1 MSGTVWI
8 GICLLLGTLMLE
20 LFAPREL
27 MEGFQTATGGF
38 GQPKPTTAGSDGY
51 NNIDIGRIVG
61 NILNRRSDVGP
72 GKERPGYFQDKRY
85 FADYADVEAYGMQND
100 FCRMVLDASGG
111 GTDLYF
117 FACALAGT
125 AGDPTLFKTERVKDG
140 FKISRDDYMRDILK
154 DNKQAYCRILKQ
166 VDNSY
171 QPMCRRALNTG
182 FHKKDELDT
191 DPPDDIKM
199 LINFYAGC
207 EIWMRMR
214 DDLVDYM
221 GKAIIQVAG
230 GAPDIDQTPR
240 PQITRGLHFN
250 GRDQFVRFGDTGN
263 LSIGNRV
270 PMRSIRAFSVWVYFD
285 EFTNN
290 AHIFDFGDGPGLN
303 NVFLGILGKG
313 DSGGD
318 GNAVREESKC
328 PETTIP
334 DGSSGAQFCPELRA
348 QTLMYETAA
357 NVNKWECVAPDTLG
371 RIVQP
376 LQTRPTRANAMP
388 TMMPKAATLVYEVW
402 DEKLRKVQIKVNG
415 VIPLKK
421 WTHIMI
427 AAKTMDAMRPDLN
440 IYINSN
446 LVYTKEQSYL
456 PQTKM
461 TSNNYLGK
469 SNWANDSSGY
479 ELRDELFS
487 GSMFDFRMYSGL
499 VSEPKGKQ
507 IYAWGSKM
515 LGLS

>member
-1 MSGTVWI
+1 MSGAVWI
-8 GICLLLGTLMLE
+8 GICLLLGTLILE
-20 LFAPREL
+20 LFAPHQL
-27 MEGFQTATGGF
+27 MEGFQTATTGF
-38 GQPKPTTAGSDGY
+38 GQPKPTTEGGEY
-51 NNIDIGRIVG
+51 NNIDITRIVG
-61 NILNRRSDVGP
+61 NLLNRRSDVGP

-85 FADYADVEAYGMQND
+85 FADYADVEGYGMKND

-154 DNKQAYCRILKQ
+154 ENKEAYCRILKQ
-166 VDNSY
+166 ADNTY

-182 FHKKDELDT
+182 FHKRDELDT

-230 GAPDIDQTPR
+230 GVGIDQTPR
-240 PQITRGLHFN
+240 PQVTRGLHFN

-263 LSIGNRV
+263 LSIGNKV
-270 PMRSIRAFSVWVYFD
+270 PMRSIRAFSVWVFFD

-318 GNAVREESKC
+318 GNTVREQSTC

-334 DGSSGAQFCPELRA
+334 DEPSGAQFCPELRA

-371 RIVQP
+371 RVMEP

-388 TMMPKAATLVYEVW
+388 TMLPKAATLVYEVW

-421 WTHIMI
+421 WTHILI
-427 AAKTMDAMRPDLN
+427 GAKTMDAMRPDLN
-440 IYINSN
+440 VYINSE
-446 LVYTKEQSYL
+446 LVYTVEQSYL
-456 PQTKM
+456 PQTKT

-469 SNWANDSSGY
+469 SNWANDFSGY

-515 LGLS
+515 LGLK